1 MLQWIVFD
9 ADDTLMDFQ
18 LAQEK
23 AFYSVLE
30 KMGLEKKEAY
40 LENYK
45 YHSESLWRALER
57 GEVTKPELLEQRFYR
72 FCRDQGFPERHEE
85 LNETYIQ
92 ELSKRGELIHG
103 AREVLEELAK
113 DYKLALAT
121 NGVSR
126 IQKGRLEASGI
137 GKYFNAILISED
149 TGYEKPHKGF
159 FNAMIDK
166 LGDVPLRE
174 ILFIGDSLSSD
185 MPGALDYGLLTCWY
199 NPRGEKTN
207 LGVHSII
214 KTLEEIPQCIKR
226 FAD

>member
-9 ADDTLMDFQ
+9 ADDTIMDFQ
-18 LAQEK
+18 TAQEK
-23 AFYSVLE
+23 AFFLALE

-40 LENYK
+40 FENYK
-45 YHSESLWRALER
+45 DHSESLWRALER

-72 FCRDQGFPERHEE
+72 FCRDQGFTELHEE
-85 LNETYIQ
+85 LNETYIV
-92 ELSKRGELIHG
+92 ELSKRGELIPG
-103 AREVLEELAK
+103 ARKVLEELSK

-126 IQKGRLEASGI
+126 IQKGRLKASGLES
-137 GKYFNAILISED
+137 YFNVTIISED

-159 FNAMIDK
+159 FNAMMDEI
-166 LGDVPLRE
+166 GDVPLRE

-199 NPRGEKTN
+199 NPRGEKTS

-214 KTLEEIPQCIKR
+214 SSLEEIPRCIKE
-226 FAD
+226 FAK